1 MREDDS
7 MTASSNIQKTAALH
21 ERLARRSP
29 AFQHS
34 VWETVDRLVAGAGP
48 ETIYFGNG
56 TPSRELIPFD
66 EMQVANQRAWDDI
79 RETPGALDY
88 GDAPGYPPLRDLIGR
103 RMAHVGVTADRSNIL
118 LTNGSQQAIDYLCR
132 LMLDAGDSI
141 VVEGPTY
148 LGALQVFDAYEVE
161 YITIPVDDH
170 GLDVDLL
177 RERLIG
183 MSTMPKLIY
192 TIPTFQNPTGVTMPL
207 DRRQA
212 LVNLARESG
221 ILILEDDPY
230 GELWVDEPPPPA
242 LRSLDDQVAYL
253 GTFSK
258 TIAPGIRSGW
268 VVTPPGFMEMLTI
281 MKEVSD
287 IHGERVM
294 MRTVTHAVEDF
305 LDGHLVK
312 ARAVYRTRRD
322 AMLAGL
328 EHHMPPGTTWS
339 HPGGGFFIWVT
350 LPEGLDAIELLP
362 KAVDHGVAYLAGEW
376 FYPGYQEL
384 SAKRNL
390 RLNFS
395 TLPAERIEEG
405 LRRLGAVLR
414 SAPGKRVA
422 G

>member
-1 MREDDS
+1 
-7 MTASSNIQKTAALH
+7 MTARSHTQKTAALH
-21 ERLARRSP
+21 ERLARRAP
-29 AFQHS
+29 AFQQS
-34 VWETVDRLVAGAGP
+34 VWETVDRLVTGAGP
-48 ETIYFGNG
+48 DTIYFGNG
-56 TPSRELIPFD
+56 TPSRELIPFE
-66 EMQVANQRAWDDI
+66 EMRIANQRAWEDI
-79 RETPGALDY
+79 KETPGALDY

-103 RMAHVGVTADRSNIL
+103 RMEHVGVTADRSNIL
-118 LTNGSQQAIDYLCR
+118 ITNGSQQAIDYLCR
-132 LMLDAGDSI
+132 LVLEPGDAI

-161 YITIPVDDH
+161 YITIPVDEH
-170 GLDVDLL
+170 GLKIDLL
-177 RERLIG
+177 RERLDGLAI
-183 MSTMPKLIY
+183 MPKLIY

-207 DRRQA
+207 ERRTA
-212 LVNLARESG
+212 LVELARERD

-242 LRSLDDQVAYL
+242 LRSLDEQVAYL

-294 MRTVTHAVEDF
+294 MRTVCHAVEGF
-305 LDGHLVK
+305 LDDHLVK
-312 ARAVYRTRRD
+312 ARALYKTRRD

-328 EHHMPPGTTWS
+328 EHHMPSGTAWS
-339 HPGGGFFIWVT
+339 RPGGGFFVWIT
-350 LPEGLDAIELLP
+350 LPDGLNAVELLP
-362 KAVDHGVAYLAGEW
+362 EAVAHGVAYLAGEW
-376 FYPGYQEL
+376 FYPGYREP

-395 TLPAERIEEG
+395 TLSEERIEEG
-405 LRRLGAVLR
+405 LRRLGAVVRAALDTR
-414 SAPGKRVA
+414 ATG
-422 G
+422 